1 MTTEHHSSPVPS
13 SPGAAGPGLKREL
26 KVADAA
32 AFSVGLIGPVGVMA
46 LLGAGA
52 AGILGRGATWAF
64 VFALVAVSLVAY
76 GFVKL
81 SRHIAHTGSVYATV
95 GLTLGARAGFVAGW
109 ALFFGYVTIG
119 AGSGIEISLFVT
131 QLLNDVGLD
140 VAPDWIW
147 VTIVALAVVVLLGRR
162 PVHVI
167 TRSLLY
173 AELIGAVLVTVLN
186 VVVLV
191 RLGVGAAPAGRH
203 LSWDFLAL
211 PSGTDVGLIAG
222 AAVFGFLAFAGFE
235 GAATL
240 GEETSNPKRDIPK
253 ALKIAIVVV
262 GAFYLLSIV
271 AQSLGY
277 GTSAAGVKQFAGS
290 AAPYGDLARTY
301 VGSWLADL
309 LTLAAVVSL
318 FAIFL
323 GTLSGASRVLFA
335 LSRDTGIARPVA
347 KLSPQGSPVNALSV
361 VAVVVLLV
369 VVGERLSG
377 AAVLDATYWAL
388 TVGTIALLVAYVLA
402 TVGAVRFLFFS
413 RRTDTPRWQIVV
425 PVLALALVLYTIY
438 KNAVGLEAPYSWF
451 PYIVAAWLL
460 VGLAITFRTGLVERV
475 RVALAASTD
484 DGREAPPAVDD
495 GTAPPQR
502 PASRDDEDV
511 VA

>member
-1 MTTEHHSSPVPS
+1 MTTEHHP
-13 SPGAAGPGLKREL
+13 APGLKREL

-64 VFALVAVSLVAY
+64 VFALVAVALVAY

-95 GLTLGARAGFVAGW
+95 GLTLGARAGFIAGW
-109 ALFFGYVTIG
+109 ALLFAYITIG
-119 AGSGIEISLFVT
+119 AGSGIEIGLFFS
-131 QLLNDVGLD
+131 QLLQDLGLN
-140 VAPDWIW
+140 VHPDWIW
-147 VTIVALAVVVLLGRR
+147 ITLVALVVVVVLGRR
-162 PVHVI
+162 EVHVI

-173 AELIGAVLVTVLN
+173 AELVGACLVTILN
-186 VVVLV
+186 IVVLV

-203 LSWDFLAL
+203 LSWSFLAL
-211 PSGTDVGLIAG
+211 PTGTNVSLIAG

-253 ALKIAIVVV
+253 AIKIAIVVV
-262 GAFYLLSIV
+262 GAFYLLSII
-271 AQSLGY
+271 AQTLGY
-277 GTSAAGVKQFAGS
+277 GTSAASVKQFAGS

-335 LSRDTGIARPVA
+335 LSRDTGIAPSIS
-347 KLSPQGSPVNALSV
+347 KLSKHGSPVNALSV
-361 VAVVVLLV
+361 VAVAALLV
-369 VVGERLSG
+369 IVGERLTG

-402 TVGAVRFLFFS
+402 TVGAVRFLFFKRS
-413 RRTDTPRWQIVV
+413 DTPKWQIIV
-425 PVLALALVLYTIY
+425 PILALALVLYTIY
-438 KNAVGLEAPYSWF
+438 KNAVGLSAPYSWF
-451 PYIVAAWLL
+451 PYMVAAWLL
-460 VGLAITFRTGLVERV
+460 IGVAITLRRGLVG
-475 RVALAASTD
+475 RVAAALRASSG
-484 DGREAPPAVDD
+484 DGGAS
-495 GTAPPQR
+495 G
-502 PASRDDEDV
+502 PASAPSSSSTSAGLEAAPAAPVDEPTV
-511 VA
+511 G

>member
-1 MTTEHHSSPVPS
+1 MSTDQHGTTSTPQD
-13 SPGAAGPGLKREL
+13 GAPGLRREL
-26 KVADAA
+26 RVVDAA

-81 SRHIAHTGSVYATV
+81 SRHISHTGSVYATV
-95 GLTLGARAGFVAGW
+95 GITLGPRAGFIAGW
-109 ALFFGYVTIG
+109 ALFFAYVTIG
-119 AGSGIEISLFVT
+119 AGSGIEIGLFFS
-131 QLLNDVGLD
+131 QLLQDIGLHVD
-140 VAPDWIW
+140 PDWIW
-147 VTIVALAVVVLLGRR
+147 ATLVALVLVVLLGRR
-162 PVHVI
+162 EVHVI
-167 TRSLLY
+167 TRALLY
-173 AELIGAVLVTVLN
+173 AELIGACLVTLLN

-203 LSWDFLAL
+203 LSWQFLAL
-211 PSGTDVGLIAG
+211 PHGTNISIIAAG
-222 AAVFGFLAFAGFE
+222 AVFGFLAFAGFE

-240 GEETSNPKRDIPK
+240 GEETSNPKRDIPR
-253 ALKIAIVVV
+253 ALKIAIAVV

-271 AQSLGY
+271 AQTLGY
-277 GTSAAGVKQFAGS
+277 GTSDGAVKRFAGS

-323 GTLSGASRVLFA
+323 GTLSGASRVLYA
-335 LSRDTGIARPVA
+335 LSRDTGIARPITR
-347 KLSPQGSPVNALSV
+347 LSKQGSPVNALTV
-361 VAVVVLLV
+361 VAVLALV
-369 VVGERLSG
+369 VIVFERLTG

-413 RRTDTPRWQIVV
+413 GRAGTPRWEIVV
-425 PVLALALVLYTIY
+425 PILALALVLYTIY
-438 KNAVGLEAPYSWF
+438 KNAVGLDSPYSWF

-460 VGLAITFRTGLVERV
+460 IGLLITFRRGLTDRV
-475 RVALAASTD
+475 RAALAGSQTSESD
-484 DGREAPPAVDD
+484 EPEPESVDEVR
-495 GTAPPQR
+495 A
-502 PASRDDEDV
+502 
-511 VA
+511 

>member
-1 MTTEHHSSPVPS
+1 MTTDQHGTTDSTSTSHS
-13 SPGAAGPGLKREL
+13 GHDAPGLRREL
-26 KVADAA
+26 RVVDAA

-81 SRHIAHTGSVYATV
+81 SRHISHTGSVYATV
-95 GLTLGARAGFVAGW
+95 GITLGPRAGFIAGW
-109 ALFFGYVTIG
+109 ALFFAYVTIG
-119 AGSGIEISLFVT
+119 AGSGIEIGLFFS
-131 QLLNDVGLD
+131 QLLQDLGMRVD
-140 VAPDWIW
+140 PDWIW
-147 VTIVALAVVVLLGRR
+147 ATLVALVLVVLLGRR
-162 PVHVI
+162 EVHVI

-191 RLGVGAAPAGRH
+191 RLAVGAAPAGRH

-211 PSGTDVGLIAG
+211 PSGTDVSLIAG

-240 GEETSNPKRDIPK
+240 GEETSQPKKDIPR

-262 GAFYLLSIV
+262 GAFYLLTIV
-271 AQSLGY
+271 AQTLGY
-277 GTSAAGVKQFAGS
+277 GTTAGDVKRFAGS

-301 VGSWLADL
+301 VGVWLADL

-323 GTLSGASRVLFA
+323 GTLSGASRVLYA
-335 LSRDTGIARPVA
+335 LSRDTGLGRPVT
-347 KLSPQGSPVNALSV
+347 KLSKQGSPVTALTV
-361 VAVVVLLV
+361 VAVLALLV
-369 VVGERLSG
+369 IVGERLTG

-402 TVGAVRFLFFS
+402 TVGAVKFLFFS
-413 RRTDTPRWQIVV
+413 KRLRTPRWEIVV
-425 PVLALALVLYTIY
+425 PVLALVLVLYTIY
-438 KNAVGLEAPYSWF
+438 KNAVGLDAPYSWF

-460 VGLAITFRTGLVERV
+460 IGLAITFRRGLVERV
-475 RVALAASTD
+475 RAALAASNATD
-484 DGREAPPAVDD
+484 DASPAPADEPSGEPDPV
-495 GTAPPQR
+495 GGVR
-502 PASRDDEDV
+502 P
-511 VA
+511 